1 MALIGRNTVTGNF
14 VKCSTLTP
22 DGSTTT
28 FTLTNATTGDNV
40 YPGSQNSL
48 LVSVSGVIQ
57 APGDAFT
64 INNNT
69 IASKVSRGLAKNND
83 NEWVSACAPDMPCI
97 EFNKLWKNQ

>member
-14 VKCSTLTP
+14 IKCSTLTP

-28 FTLTNATTGDNV
+28 FTLTNSTTGDNV

-69 IASKVSRGLAKNND
+69 ISHAWNFKSSWYFYN
-83 NEWVSACAPDMPCI
+83 
-97 EFNKLWKNQ
+97 FNIMLI